1 MEVHDARCETV
12 AMFVRAEEGM
22 PTIAH
27 FHGNGQQIA
36 DLASLADAITRRGV
50 GFYAPEF
57 PGYGLSE
64 GTTDEASLYRCGEAA
79 LAYLDR
85 RLGVPRSEVVLEGQ
99 SIGTGVAVEMAR
111 RGLGA
116 RMVLISAYSS
126 MPALFASKGI
136 SEKLACDR
144 LDSAAKAPTIAIP
157 VLLIHGTD
165 DLVIPPRM
173 SEELARK
180 FPHATLWLLDGAHH
194 NDVFYGEGGGEVL
207 DRIAAFASNK

>member
-1 MEVHDARCETV
+1 
-12 AMFVRAEEGM
+12 MFVRAEEGM
-22 PTIAH
+22 PTIVH

-36 DLASLADAITRRGV
+36 DLTPFADAITRRGV

-57 PGYGLSE
+57 PGYGLAG

-85 RLGVPRSEVVLEGQ
+85 RLGVPAAQVVLQGQ

-116 RMVLISAYSS
+116 RMVLISPYTS
-126 MPALFASKGI
+126 MPALVASKGV

-144 LDSAAKAPTIAIP
+144 LDSAAKAPSIAIP
-157 VLLIHGTD
+157 VLLIHGTED
-165 DLVIPPRM
+165 RVIPPRM
-173 SEELARK
+173 SEDLVRR

-207 DRIAAFASNK
+207 DRIVRFASMK